1 MTSIE
6 VAKCQVLFER
16 SDQFHATGTGHL
28 SIKTF
33 LHGEARYAVGP
44 ARYRV
49 NDDCYLVLNHGQ
61 AYTITID
68 AAKPVESFCIFFA
81 PDLAAEVNRSLTAT
95 IAQLVDD
102 PTHTC
107 ATPLHFF
114 ERTYRHGDTVSPVMQ
129 QLRRAF
135 PLHRHEPNWLAEQAH
150 YLMVQLLA
158 AHHQVYAETASLSAV
173 RPATREELYR
183 RLHVARDFIAASF
196 AQPITLDEIA
206 HVAALSPNHLLR
218 SFKALFH
225 TTPHQYLTEERL
237 AHACRLLRT
246 TELPITTICL
256 DVGFQSLGSFST
268 RFRRRFGQSPVQF
281 RQQAG

>member
-1 MTSIE
+1 MTSID

-33 LHGEARYAVGP
+33 LHGEARYAVGA

-61 AYTITID
+61 EYTITID
-68 AAKPVESFCIFFA
+68 APQPVESFCIFFA
-81 PDLAAEVNRSLTAT
+81 PDLAAEVNRSLIAT
-95 IAQLVDD
+95 TAQLVDD
-102 PTHTC
+102 PAPNH
-107 ATPLHFF
+107 PPSLHFF
-114 ERTYRHGDTVSPVMQ
+114 ERTYRHGDTVSPMLR
-129 QLRRAF
+129 QLRRTF
-135 PLHRHEPNWLAEQAH
+135 PLHRHDPNWLAEQAH
-150 YLMVQLLA
+150 DLMAQLLA
-158 AHHQVYAETASLSAV
+158 AHHQVYTETAALAAV

-218 SFKALFH
+218 TFKALFH
-225 TTPHQYLTEERL
+225 ATPHQYLTE
-237 AHACRLLRT
+237 ARLLHASHLMRT
-246 TELPITTICL
+246 TELSITTICL
-256 DVGFQSLGSFST
+256 AVGFQSIGSFGT
-268 RFRRRFGQSPVQF
+268 LFRRRFGASPAQF
-281 RQQAG
+281 RQQKK